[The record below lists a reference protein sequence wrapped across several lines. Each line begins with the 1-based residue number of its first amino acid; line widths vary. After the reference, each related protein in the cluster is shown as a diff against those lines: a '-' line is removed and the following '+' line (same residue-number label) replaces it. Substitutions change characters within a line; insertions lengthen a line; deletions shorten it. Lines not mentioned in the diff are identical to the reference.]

1 MINKPHLL
9 MAIIFTITLISTGC
23 NSSPT
28 PQQEL
33 DIQASFLPT
42 MLRMDGNTFAL
53 ANQTTPNDLTMELF
67 ESTLLKASML
77 RKYEKEAKN
86 NFSLEK
92 DRNPIELNSMCL
104 MTKFL
109 MNKSYIEKAN
119 LNSEF
124 YEDIYSWINTKN
136 KLWVTLLK
144 DTNSGTFEYPC
155 VVKPSN
161 IPS

>member
-9 MAIIFTITLISTGC
+9 MAIIFITTLISTGC

-67 ESTLLKASML
+67 ESTLLKAAML

-109 MNKSYIEKAN
+109 MNKSYIEKAK
-119 LNSEF
+119 LNADF
-124 YEDIYSWINTKN
+124 NEDIYGWINTKN
-136 KLWVTLLK
+136 KLWVSLLT
-144 DTNSGTFEYPC
+144 DTNAGTFEYPC
-155 VVKPSN
+155 VVKP
-161 IPS
+161 

>member
-1 MINKPHLL
+1 MIKSTSKIISVILL
-9 MAIIFTITLISTGC
+9 SSIFTTGC

-33 DIQASFLPT
+33 DIQAGFLPT

-53 ANQTTPNDLTMELF
+53 ADKSTQNELTMELF
-67 ESTLLKASML
+67 KSTLLKASML

-86 NFSLEK
+86 DFSLEK
-92 DRNPIELNSMCL
+92 NRNSVELNSMCL

-109 MNKSYIEKAN
+109 LNKSYIEKAK

-124 YEDIYSWINTKN
+124 YEDIYGWINTKN
-136 KLWVTLLK
+136 KLWSDLLK
-144 DTNSGTFEYPC
+144 DTTADTFEYPC

-161 IPS
+161 IPK